1 MKSIAGNVAEAHGAT
16 VVSEV
21 PDTLGNPATVNNPEL
36 TARSIPGLVK
46 AAGAENVVPMS
57 LVMGAEDFSYY
68 ANQVPGFFFFVGS
81 TPKGIDASTAPSN
94 HSPQFF
100 LDESALPVGTRAL
113 LQVSMD
119 YLSGAR

>member
-1 MKSIAGNVAEAHGAT
+1 MFAAGVAE
-16 VVSEV
+16 S
-21 PDTLGNPATVNNPEL
+21 
-36 TARSIPGLVK
+36 LV
-46 AAGAENVVPMS
+46 GAEHVVRDMEPS
-57 LVMGAEDFSYY
+57 MGAEDFSYY
-68 ANQVPGFFFFVGS
+68 ANQVPGFFFFVGA

-100 LDESALPVGTRAL
+100 LDESALPLGTRAL